1 MNSLVVLMYHGLYRD
16 ERELDTIDASERP
29 YAISLERFER
39 QLDSLAQAGI
49 PVLDPGLLTTG
60 AVLPGGVVL
69 TFDDGHE
76 SNFRHALPTLADRG
90 IRGAFFVTS
99 DFIGKRRGYCDWM
112 QVREMADGGML
123 IGSHG
128 RTHRFFDDMTADEAE
143 SELRTSKEAIE
154 QAIARPVQQISFPGG
169 RYRGDQIAIGR
180 RVGYRL
186 FHSSRIGATRLQRV
200 SAGAVLSRIPIRR
213 TTTDE
218 AFDAYV
224 RADSM
229 TLLRA
234 RFLAGAKQGVRYLI
248 GNRLYH
254 RLYERVAGRG

>member
-1 MNSLVVLMYHGLYRD
+1 MNSLVVFMYHGLYRG
-16 ERELDTIDASERP
+16 ERELDAIDASERP
-29 YAISLERFER
+29 YAISLEKFEQ
-39 QLDSLAQAGI
+39 QLDSLARAGI
-49 PVLDPGLLTTG
+49 PVLDPNSLTTG
-60 AVLPGGVVL
+60 AVLRGGVVL

-76 SNFRHALPTLADRG
+76 SNFRHALPILADRG

-99 DFIGKRRGYCDWM
+99 DFIGKRPGFCSWM
-112 QVREMADGGML
+112 QIREMADRGML

-143 SELRTSKEAIE
+143 SELRTSKDAIE
-154 QAIARPVQQISFPGG
+154 QAIASPVRQISFPGG

-180 RVGYRL
+180 RVGYQL
-186 FHSSRIGATRLQRV
+186 FHSSRIGATPPRRV
-200 SAGAVLSRIPIRR
+200 STGAVLCRIPIRR

-218 AFDAYV
+218 AFDAYA

-234 RFLAGAKQGVRYLI
+234 GFLAGAKQGIRYLI

-254 RLYERVAGRG
+254 RLYEKVAGRG